1 MKPINCNPKIKEITF
16 IKKSSSL
23 LSAEIKNDNIKLKS
37 GMPKIKKNLII
48 NLRSKYKQ
56 IKKTSN

>member
-23 LSAEIKNDNIKLKS
+23 LSAEIKNDIIKVNRGMLK
-37 GMPKIKKNLII
+37 
-48 NLRSKYKQ
+48 
-56 IKKTSN
+56 

>member
-23 LSAEIKNDNIKLKS
+23 LSAEIKNDNVKPKS

-48 NLRSKYKQ
+48 ISGVNINK
-56 IKKTSN
+56 